1 MFGAEVVRDRLE
13 KLAVPAHEFKLD
25 RARVGALAVLVV
37 ADHRV
42 RGPSTDYRRP
52 PARFLPAARLNA
64 DERT

>member
-42 RGPSTDYRRP
+42 RDRVRTTDALLRP
-52 PARFLPAARLNA
+52 FSLQLG
-64 DERT
+64 